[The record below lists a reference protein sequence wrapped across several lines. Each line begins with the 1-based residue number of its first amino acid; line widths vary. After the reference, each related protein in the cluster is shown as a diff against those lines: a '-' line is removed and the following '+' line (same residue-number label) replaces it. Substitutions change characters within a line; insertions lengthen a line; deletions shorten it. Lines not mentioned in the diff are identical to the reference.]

1 MKFIKFTLTIG
12 AVIIASTALSCK
24 KTGAKTVIK
33 TDTLKATAGAPPK
46 TWQEH
51 WFEHR
56 ELLTNVYY
64 NDDLALYYDS
74 EMDPAITWTRGSY
87 TKIWKYIKK
96 TYGNFGD
103 SSRLYVVLHANKYG
117 GGHPSPYYDASHDY
131 RNVLDAG
138 LGALDW
144 YTEDGDKLKLPI
156 HEIGHI
162 VASSSNGRTHDL
174 QDDNIWG
181 DSKFAEIFIYDVL
194 MNTGYQAEAES
205 VHQQMLNQTLEDKS
219 NYPGCRFPGVN
230 FFVDW
235 FYPIYSQYGQG
246 AVLAKYFALIAK
258 NVPMDRSD
266 DLNLGEFVHF
276 FSGAA
281 GVNLRAQAKIAFGK
295 YWDANAEQ
303 EFKNAEVSFPDVK
316 YPY

>member
-1 MKFIKFTLTIG
+1 MKKVITILFLLTTMF
-12 AVIIASTALSCK
+12 AFACK
-24 KTGAKTVIK
+24 VGNKKDNGPAG
-33 TDTLKATAGAPPK
+33 DTTNQHAQGAPPA

-51 WFEHR
+51 WFEHNQ
-56 ELLTNVYY
+56 LLNRVYY
-64 NDDLALYYDS
+64 NDDLALYYDND
-74 EMDPAITWTRGSY
+74 MDKSITWTRGAY
-87 TKIWKYIKK
+87 TKIWKYIKT
-96 TYGNFGD
+96 TYGSFGD

-138 LGALDW
+138 LGLNDW

-162 VASSSNGRTHDL
+162 VASSSHGRRHDL

-181 DSKFAEIFIYDVL
+181 DSKFAEIFVYDVL
-194 MNTGYQAEAES
+194 INTGYPDEGQR
-205 VHQQMLNQTLEDKS
+205 VYQQMLTQDTNAP
-219 NYPGCRFPGVN
+219 YPGMTMPGVN
-230 FFVDW
+230 FFIDW
-235 FYPIYSQYGQG
+235 FFPIYTKYGQG
-246 AVLAKYFALIAK
+246 AVLSRYFEQIAK
-258 NVPMDRSD
+258 NVPMDRSN

-281 GVNLRAQAKIAFGK
+281 GANLSGQAKIAFGK
-295 YWDANAEQ
+295 YWDAAAIEQ
-303 EFKNAEVSFPDVK
+303 FKSAQQTFPNVK